1 MGDSVG
7 GAAIIPNARRNHK
20 RRWTICRIKI
30 EPVRPVRDLALEEAE
45 DNAHPV
51 VPDKVKAQDAAKDV
65 DKVPDKVPGK
75 VLDVK
80 NNI

>member
-1 MGDSVG
+1 
-7 GAAIIPNARRNHK
+7 
-20 RRWTICRIKI
+20 
-30 EPVRPVRDLALEEAE
+30 
-45 DNAHPV
+45 V